1 VDELWANIAFHA
13 DARRRRL
20 KSFGP
25 NAFGVLIDTVH
36 GPMVA
41 SPEDNYVATQ
51 LLNVGDYD
59 PQTREYLLR
68 FVDDRSNVLVVGA
81 HVGAHAIPLA
91 QRCKHVVAIEAN
103 PDTFRY
109 LQVNADI
116 ARTAGA
122 SLTVLNIAA
131 SDREETIEFLLS
143 RENSGGS
150 KRRPLVN
157 KDCYLYD
164 HPRLVALRAV
174 PLAECLEEVDWD
186 LCLMDI
192 EGSEYFALRGMTD
205 TLRRIKTLAM
215 EFVPDHVRDVA
226 GVSIEAFAELFPEYF
241 NFMWVPERVGPVS
254 RDYIVSKMIELFER
268 NVSIE
273 AMFFSKEDPG
283 GR

>member
-25 NAFGVLIDTVH
+25 NAFGVLIDTKH

-41 SPEDNYVATQ
+41 SPEDNYVAAQ

-68 FVDDRSNVLVVGA
+68 FVNDRSNVLVVGA
-81 HVGAHAIPLA
+81 HIGAHAIPLA
-91 QRCKHVVAIEAN
+91 QRSRHVVAIEAN

-109 LQVNADI
+109 LEVNAAI
-116 ARTAGA
+116 ARAAGT
-122 SLTVLNIAA
+122 SLAVLNVAA
-131 SDREETIEFLLS
+131 SDRDETIEFLLS

-150 KRRPLVN
+150 KRRPIVN
-157 KDCYLYD
+157 KDCYVYD
-164 HPRLVALRAV
+164 HPRVVELRAV
-174 PLAECLEEVDWD
+174 PLDECLEEVDWD

-192 EGSEYFALRGMTD
+192 EGSEHFAMRGMIRALRRT
-205 TLRRIKTLAM
+205 KVLAM

-226 GVSIEAFAELFPEYF
+226 GVSIEAFAELFPEHF
-241 NFMWVPERVGPVS
+241 NFMWVPERIGPVS
-254 RDYIVSKMIELFER
+254 RDFIVPKMIELFDR

-273 AMFFSKEDPG
+273 AMFFSKEDPV